1 MSSDSA
7 PPRTRLV
14 FNPDVGLY
22 AGVVVL
28 SAAAVATLVLL
39 RRLPPSRYALL
50 AKLACASV
58 VLGMGTDVAAYGFA
72 FEGHIPPERLS
83 DYARGLAM
91 VAFTRDMLVGLNV
104 TLYAV
109 AELEF
114 FRAFVPAATASLGSG
129 PARPNPAPLQPRPSQ
144 HSALAWLAALADAAV
159 SALSSVRG
167 HLSAQ
172 RVITWAQVL
181 FTLTIFVIPI
191 IPYITMADQQPGSAW
206 FIIINFPTFVLGVY
220 DVIQQ
225 AILIQLVFFGG
236 VGRAAARVR
245 RRRAEYQQ
253 RAMRQQQRLAGTAPV
268 PSSNQAATAPIRY
281 RSPLAQ
287 DRPTYVSR
295 DNPFVVGIEDI
306 ESADMYSDA
315 LLGIDAPPASGVVT
329 VHDPGLPNQVVAAAH
344 RHTAGVD
351 AVTTI
356 QGSPSER
363 ITRRL
368 SLAFR
373 LSFLASALLSIGLFV
388 IGFGAYMG
396 AVVASLKG
404 YSYTLGN
411 LPYYTSDLGIVGFQI
426 VSMWMI
432 LMVRQ
437 ALWIASRSRD
447 PPERAVPQQQPF
459 QQLQPAQISVDLQI
473 RQPPLIPPPP
483 RLDARL
489 PGAATRPVAADH
501 SGEPSS
507 VPEGSAPP
515 AAGSTSD
522 SVQSARPPARVLAA
536 TFDSLDASRSAD
548 MRLSALDNEAAAP
561 GGPRRIGVWS
571 GVVGHSVD
579 MRSDASDWR
588 SQGPGLW

>member
-14 FNPDVGLY
+14 LNPDAGLY

-58 VLGMGTDVAAYGFA
+58 VLCMATEAAAYGFA
-72 FEGHIPPERLS
+72 FEGHIPPETLG
-83 DYARGLAM
+83 DYARGLAII
-91 VAFTRDMLVGLNV
+91 AFTRDMLVGLNF

-129 PARPNPAPLQPRPSQ
+129 PARPNPAPLQPRPSR
-144 HSALAWLAALADAAV
+144 HSALAWLAALAVAAV

-206 FIIINFPTFVLGVY
+206 FIIINVPTFVLGVY

-245 RRRAEYQQ
+245 RQRAEYQQ
-253 RAMRQQQRLAGTAPV
+253 RAMREQQRLAVIAPV
-268 PSSNQAATAPIRY
+268 PPSNQAATAPIRD
-281 RSPLAQ
+281 RSPLARG
-287 DRPTYVSR
+287 RPTYVSR

-306 ESADMYSDA
+306 ESADMHSDA
-315 LLGIDAPPASGVVT
+315 LLGTGTTHGANFVLAQDL
-329 VHDPGLPNQVVAAAH
+329 DWPNQVVAAAH
-344 RHTAGVD
+344 RHTAGVGV
-351 AVTTI
+351 ATTI
-356 QGSPSER
+356 HASPSYR
-363 ITRRL
+363 ITRSL

-373 LSFLASALLSIGLFV
+373 LSFLFLVLLSIGLCV
-388 IGFGAYMG
+388 INFGTYVG
-396 AVVASLKG
+396 AILGSLNG
-404 YSYTLGN
+404 YVYLFGGM
-411 LPYYTSDLGIVGFQI
+411 PPYTSDLCIVGFQI

-515 AAGSTSD
+515 AAGSADD

-571 GVVGHSVD
+571 GVGGGSVD
-579 MRSDASDWR
+579 MRSDASNWR